1 MARRGTKSGDGWAPS
16 RAAKKAGGREVKK
29 LCLAAIPA
37 VFAGN
42 VCAVFHYFP
51 LTRASVNLAP
61 AGAGESCLACT
72 HLTIVK
78 TYYDRRNLSTFF
90 QKGRGPGKRRGL
102 LSQYLVNERDRYR
115 PFADSRGDAFDVA
128 ATNIPGSENS
138 GHTAFQQVGP
148 TGERPVRAGQLF

>member
-1 MARRGTKSGDGWAPS
+1 MRCASEEVHVLDAIEVFDPKSI
-16 RAAKKAGGREVKK
+16 E
-29 LCLAAIPA
+29 
-37 VFAGN
+37 
-42 VCAVFHYFP
+42 
-51 LTRASVNLAP
+51 
-61 AGAGESCLACT
+61 
-72 HLTIVK
+72 
-78 TYYDRRNLSTFF
+78 FF

-102 LSQYLVNERDRYR
+102 LSQYLVNERDRDR